1 VKLLVHL
8 VPRLGAED
16 AVRARLEETGREIA
30 ANAPDF
36 VASVATMWRVANDPF
51 GPATAIAAAL
61 ELRGGGGSS
70 AAALV
75 ALADGLASRFGDAV
89 HSDLCTA
96 LVGRDHVFIAAR
108 QAPIRYQYLMRRRA
122 DFTHESYLQRYR
134 EIHSRFGFATPGIS
148 GYVQFHV
155 DAEATRAAAHAAG
168 FAGWEV
174 DSVSELHMESLER
187 FLEEIAG
194 STIGADASA
203 DEELFVD
210 RPNSL
215 AFCSKV
221 EWHRVEER

>member
-8 VPRLGAED
+8 VPRLGAE
-16 AVRARLEETGREIA
+16 AVVRARLEELGRELA
-30 ANAPDF
+30 SRAPAF
-36 VASVATMWRVANDPF
+36 VVSVATMWRVPDDPF
-51 GPATAIAAAL
+51 GPATALAAAL
-61 ELRGGGGSS
+61 ELRGGEGSS

-75 ALADGLASRFGDAV
+75 ALADGLAPRFADAV

-108 QAPIRYQYLMRRRA
+108 CAPIRYQYLMRRRA
-122 DFTHESYLQRYR
+122 GFTHESYLERYR
-134 EIHSRFGFATPGIS
+134 EIHSRFGFATPGIG

-155 DAEATRAAAHAAG
+155 DAEATRAATHAAG

-187 FLEEIAG
+187 FLEEIAT
-194 STIGADASA
+194 STIGADAAA
-203 DEELFVD
+203 DEEVFVD

-221 EWHRVEER
+221 EWHRAEDR